1 MPTPIIEQEK
11 NFNILQN
18 ESGNLMVLIRARLD
32 DAVQPKL
39 VYNGGEHAL
48 LYRNEHQTIILD
60 YIHPAVRKA
69 LRKQK
74 QVLIVETNEGAVV
87 SEYMCSVT
95 CLKNTPIPKNLITI

>member
-1 MPTPIIEQEK
+1 MI
-11 NFNILQN
+11 
-18 ESGNLMVLIRARLD
+18 LIRARLD
-32 DAVQPKL
+32 DAVRPKL

-48 LYRNEHQTIILD
+48 LYRNEHQTVILD

-87 SEYMCSVT
+87 REYMCGVA
-95 CLKNTPIPKNLITI
+95 CLKNTPMPKNLITI